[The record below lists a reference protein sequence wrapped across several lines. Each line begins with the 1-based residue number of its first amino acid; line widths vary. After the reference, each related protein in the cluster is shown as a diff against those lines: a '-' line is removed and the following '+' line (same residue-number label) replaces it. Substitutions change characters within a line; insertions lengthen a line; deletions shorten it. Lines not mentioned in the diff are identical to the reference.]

1 MAQKYYRKFK
11 QSTQAPIQAYIR
23 KFENLEKELSDA
35 AWRGA
40 ESVARLG
47 ENSMKRTIRENG
59 TGFSRFRFAAGI
71 GRSDG
76 RERSGLMYDSVKSR
90 VKNKGYGDAKAQF
103 GWLDTYRKYFSY
115 QERGFKNYW
124 KFAGFGSGK
133 NKQGSGQKFA
143 DGMQFQLRGRVGK
156 RGQSLSDRTYGGRG
170 SYKWNKDSKEETWIW
185 TPGLGA
191 FRNGEMAVR
200 RFGKGRIKLLVTLA
214 KKRAGFV

>member
-11 QSTQAPIQAYIR
+11 QSSTAPIQATIR
-23 KFENLEKELSDA
+23 KFENLEKELADA

-40 ESVARLG
+40 EAAAKVG
-47 ENSMKRTIRENG
+47 ENSMKRSIREKG
-59 TGFSRFRFAAGI
+59 TGFSDFRFSAGI

-103 GWLDTYRKYFSY
+103 GWLDTYKKYFSY

-124 KFAGFGSGK
+124 KFAGFGSGL

-143 DGMQFQLRGRVGK
+143 DGMQFQLRGRTGK
-156 RGQSLSDRTYGGRG
+156 NGQALADRTYGGRG
-170 SYKWNKDSKEETWIW
+170 SYKWSKDSKEETWIW
-185 TPGLGA
+185 TPGMFA
-191 FRNGEMAVR
+191 FRDGEMAIR
-200 RFGKGRIKLLVTLA
+200 RYGKGLIKMRVTMA
-214 KKRAGFV
+214 IKKAGLK